1 MKKRITAAL
10 LTAILI
16 ISCFPSGVMTTISR
30 ADDAK
35 KENILTKIS
44 EDAVLKYNT
53 ATGRYEG
60 TAKLLVT
67 GIQDEQCIVLNVNDI
82 RDTNGCTLDVTF
94 VDDEDKEEMTYK
106 NGDIITL
113 LYAASNY
120 AYNVA
125 YNIQLEVK
133 GTVKKDYRA
142 LEIPELSAAEWE
154 YEISGDTVILG
165 KYIGTNKDIVLYP
178 QYSIAGTVYNT
189 HMKITQYKTEY
200 YNDGDYDTD
209 DWENSEVYDADGPFV
224 NNTKIKSV
232 KFLDGVKI
240 GSDTSKDIVVCADTL
255 NDYSSVDGSIKSIAD
270 STVYNALDEPGALDM
285 YGNSTVE
292 TVEGQNMKA
301 MFAGCTSLEKVE
313 NIPDDV
319 VKMENTFRVVS
330 VFDVSQTEGK
340 ELPSMAH
347 DLEGNINDY
356 LLYIQALKE
365 ASGVPI
371 HFEEIDG
378 DAHGYYNRAT
388 DSIAVK
394 SGMSESQTVKTM
406 IHEIAHSILHNDNA
420 ADAGEKNRR
429 TKEVEAESVAYTV
442 CKHFGID
449 TSDYSFGYIAG
460 WSADKELS
468 ELKASLETI
477 RKTSSGLITDIE
489 DKLEK
494 LRLDKDM
501 NVSEQASE
509 NVTESRPLVTES
521 RPNVT
526 ESRPNVT
533 ESVTSELQHSRD
545 MMMAALGSTGDLLSS
560 YENKASG
567 TVTESVTVVAEEKA
581 GYESR
586 MPVRKAIE
594 NREHTY
600 HSAYA
605 DIGMV
610 LDNYTTDELI
620 EYLKNNEPGGESSL
634 RNYVESQIIGAQINR
649 ERYQSEN
656 NIVTESVTKDMPD
669 EPDIKQV
676 AGMRI

>member
-60 TAKLLVT
+60 IAKLLVT

-270 STVYNALDEPGALDM
+270 STVYNALDEPGVLDM
-285 YGNSTVE
+285 S
-292 TVEGQNMKA
+292 
-301 MFAGCTSLEKVE
+301 
-313 NIPDDV
+313 
-319 VKMENTFRVVS
+319 VS
-330 VFDVSQTEGK
+330 YTH
-340 ELPSMAH
+340 L
-347 DLEGNINDY
+347 
-356 LLYIQALKE
+356 
-365 ASGVPI
+365 
-371 HFEEIDG
+371 
-378 DAHGYYNRAT
+378 RAT
-388 DSIAVK
+388 
-394 SGMSESQTVKTM
+394 
-406 IHEIAHSILHNDNA
+406 
-420 ADAGEKNRR
+420 
-429 TKEVEAESVAYTV
+429 
-442 CKHFGID
+442 
-449 TSDYSFGYIAG
+449 
-460 WSADKELS
+460 
-468 ELKASLETI
+468 
-477 RKTSSGLITDIE
+477 
-489 DKLEK
+489 
-494 LRLDKDM
+494 
-501 NVSEQASE
+501 
-509 NVTESRPLVTES
+509 RP
-521 RPNVT
+521 
-526 ESRPNVT
+526 
-533 ESVTSELQHSRD
+533 
-545 MMMAALGSTGDLLSS
+545 
-560 YENKASG
+560 Y
-567 TVTESVTVVAEEKA
+567 
-581 GYESR
+581 
-586 MPVRKAIE
+586 
-594 NREHTY
+594 
-600 HSAYA
+600 
-605 DIGMV
+605 
-610 LDNYTTDELI
+610 
-620 EYLKNNEPGGESSL
+620 
-634 RNYVESQIIGAQINR
+634 
-649 ERYQSEN
+649 
-656 NIVTESVTKDMPD
+656 
-669 EPDIKQV
+669 
-676 AGMRI
+676 